1 MMSEI
6 FMLRLEAFL
15 RVSNVESGEADKANR
30 VRHTETAG
38 RGIDVARGEA
48 QTGPDQSTMVGV
60 PVSPPSAPC
69 MGF

>member
-6 FMLRLEAFL
+6 FILRLEAFFRAL
-15 RVSNVESGEADKANR
+15 NAQSGEADKANR

-48 QTGPDQSTMVGV
+48 QTGPNQSTTAGV
-60 PVSPPSAPC
+60 PVTPAPGPC